1 MQTLIRLDNQGIEWL
16 TEMITE
22 SAHEACIEL
31 QLGDSW
37 SAEDF
42 CNFME
47 LVSINAKTKLLN
59 RVRGLPTKV
68 VYQTLGSL
76 VDQMCQTL
84 LEDTLDNGHWPR
96 RVPTN

>member
-1 MQTLIRLDNQGIEWL
+1 MNDMQTLIRLDHQGLEWL

-22 SAHEACIEL
+22 SAHEACFEL

-42 CNFME
+42 YNFME

-76 VDQMCQTL
+76 VDQICQTL
-84 LEDTLDNGHWPR
+84 IDERLDKGH
-96 RVPTN
+96 